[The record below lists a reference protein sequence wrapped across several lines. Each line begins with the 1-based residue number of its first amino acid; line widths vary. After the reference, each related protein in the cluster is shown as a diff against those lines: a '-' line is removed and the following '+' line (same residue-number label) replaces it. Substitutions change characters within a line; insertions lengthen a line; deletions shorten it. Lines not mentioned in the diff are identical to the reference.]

1 MTNPAE
7 LAQSATQRGT
17 FSFAQAVQDR
27 NYPEVDVPV
36 YLDEKLVQRL
46 VDLNAELAEI
56 DFDSSAMDR
65 VPVEVADK
73 YNAARDARDEV
84 LDALRAS
91 KYTVHVKGIS
101 PERTE
106 ELENQSYEIVPK
118 DIEETINPITGQI
131 VKIERPSEDRDA
143 VFSSLLRL
151 EHIQWIE
158 DPAGNR
164 DDSIVNNLEAL
175 AATWKRLPL
184 VARVKIDEAITDTT
198 IAVDFYRDLVD
209 EVF

>member
-7 LAQSATQRGT
+7 LAQSATERGT

-27 NYPEVDVPV
+27 NYPEIKVPV
-36 YLDEKLVQRL
+36 YLDEQLVQRL
-46 VDLNAELAEI
+46 IELDAEIAVI
-56 DFDSSAMDR
+56 DFDSSAMNQ

-73 YNAARDARDEV
+73 YNAARDERDEV
-84 LDALRAS
+84 VEKLRATQ
-91 KYTVHVKGIS
+91 YTVLIKGIS
-101 PERTE
+101 PERQE
-106 ELENQSYEIVPK
+106 ILEAKSYELVPK
-118 DIEETINPITGQI
+118 EYEDAINPITGQPLK
-131 VKIERPSEDRDA
+131 VERPSTERDA

-158 DPAGNR
+158 DANGNR
-164 DDSIVNNLEAL
+164 DDSIVNDLDAL

-184 VARVKIDEAITDTT
+184 VARVKVDEAITDST